1 MAVSVSIKTTRD
13 PRDKYVFSAS
23 RPIQVTDDSDAH
35 VKRVAEEIAKY
46 LAGQMVE
53 RNQHGSLRE

>member
-1 MAVSVSIKTTRD
+1 MAVSVSIKKTRD
-13 PRDKYVFSAS
+13 PRGKYVFSAS
-23 RPIQVTDDSDAH
+23 QSKRATEEANVR

-53 RNQHGSLRE
+53 REQT

>member
-1 MAVSVSIKTTRD
+1 MAVSVSIKTKRD

-23 RPIQVTDDSDAH
+23 GPIQVTENTDAH

-46 LAGQMVE
+46 LAKQMVE
-53 RNQHGSLRE
+53 QKQE